1 MTDLSMK
8 SGKVLHN
15 WKRLKQQSKYQT
27 NFLLVGHSTF
37 EVRISVAQSWFVVN
51 KCFANIIWTWF
62 QII

>member
-8 SGKVLHN
+8 SGKVLYN

-37 EVRISVAQSWFVVN
+37 EVRINVAKS
-51 KCFANIIWTWF
+51 
-62 QII
+62 